1 MISKS
6 KYAIENKKLRGYKE
20 VKMEKEAYYIFLVLI
35 MVAALILSG
44 VTAANTA
51 DIDKEMSNMNIKT
64 ATFAMG

>member
-1 MISKS
+1 
-6 KYAIENKKLRGYKE
+6 
-20 VKMEKEAYYIFLVLI
+20 MEKEAYYIFLVLI